1 MKNYYIRY
9 YNDWINDQT
18 LEQFIQA
25 IATIKVLHLHSIIYR
40 GKEARNEYVTIW
52 EVDKRADYPLLD
64 THITIA
70 LENKKFRN
78 VK

>member
-9 YNDWINDQT
+9 HNDYVNDQT

-25 IATIKVLHLHSIIYR
+25 IATIKVLRLHTVIYR
-40 GKEARNEYVTIW
+40 GKECRNEYVTIW

-64 THITIA
+64 HHISVA

-78 VK
+78 LK